1 MHPEG
6 CEKVAGGRSDA
17 KTTGQEG
24 ELPQPNGM
32 PNVKPSR
39 LRPTSYSR
47 MTSSNDSTATND
59 DPVSVTPIKRIRGNL
74 CLPGD
79 KSISH
84 RAAMIASI
92 AHGESTLE
100 NFSSAKDCTATLECL
115 QALGV
120 RVEKDGSTITI
131 FGTGPSGLQKPAQI
145 LDAQNSGTTMRLLS
159 GLLAG
164 QPFETT
170 ITGDDSLLS
179 RPMKR
184 VAEPLRMMGAEV
196 ELEPNG
202 CAPLRIKGHRP
213 LRAVEYQLPI
223 ASAQIKS
230 AVLLAGLAADG
241 STIVEEPAPTRDH
254 TERLLREFGAPI
266 ELNGSRIKVQGGV
279 ELTSR
284 TLFLP
289 GDVSS
294 AAFFIAAAVSLPG
307 SDLLI
312 RDVGLNPT
320 RTAFLSALRTL
331 GADILV
337 SDERVEGGEPVGSL
351 RVRSD
356 KLEAPRS
363 LEISG
368 AVVSNLID
376 ELPLLGFLVASL
388 GYEMTLRDAGELR
401 VKESDRI
408 AATVTN
414 LARMGAHAEE
424 RADGWHIKGGSELHG
439 TSLTAFGDHRIAMSC
454 AVAAL
459 SAQGPSQIAGAA
471 NSVAVS
477 LPEFWSLLE
486 SVAE

>member
-1 MHPEG
+1 
-6 CEKVAGGRSDA
+6 
-17 KTTGQEG
+17 
-24 ELPQPNGM
+24 
-32 PNVKPSR
+32 
-39 LRPTSYSR
+39 
-47 MTSSNDSTATND
+47 MTNNNDTNTND
-59 DPVSVTPIKRIRGNL
+59 GTVTVTPIKRLRGEL

-100 NFSSAKDCTATLECL
+100 NFSSAQDCAATLDCL

-120 RVEKDGSTITI
+120 RIEKKGSSVSIS
-131 FGTGPSGLQKPAQI
+131 GTEAMALREPAQI
-145 LDAQNSGTTMRLLS
+145 LNAQNSGTTMRLLS
-159 GLLAG
+159 GILAG
-164 QPFETT
+164 QPFEST
-170 ITGDDSLLS
+170 ITGDDSLLG
-179 RPMKR
+179 RPMRR
-184 VAEPLRMMGAEV
+184 VAEPLRLMGAEV

-202 CAPLRIKGHRP
+202 CAPLRIKGQRP

-241 STIVEEPAPTRDH
+241 VTTVEEPTPTRNH
-254 TERLLREFGAPI
+254 TELLLKDFGASI
-266 ELNGSRIKVQGGV
+266 ERNGKQIRLRGGV

-284 TLFLP
+284 NLFVP
-289 GDVSS
+289 GDISS
-294 AAFFIAAAVSLPG
+294 AAFFIAAAISLPG

-331 GADILV
+331 GAEIFV
-337 SDERVEGGEPVGSL
+337 SDGRLEGGEPVGSL
-351 RVRSD
+351 RIRSETL
-356 KLEAPRS
+356 KESRS

-368 AVVSNLID
+368 GEVSNLID
-376 ELPLLGFLVASL
+376 ELPLLGFLAATL
-388 GYEMTLRDAGELR
+388 GCEMTLWEAGELR

-408 AATVTN
+408 AATLQN
-414 LARMGAHAEE
+414 LARMGARVEE
-424 RADGWHIKGGSELHG
+424 RADGWYIEGGSKLHG
-439 TSLTAFGDHRIAMSC
+439 ASLSSFGDHRIAMGC

-459 SAQGPSQIAGAA
+459 SAQGSSRIEGAA
-471 NSVAVS
+471 KSVAVS

-486 SVAE
+486 SVAAQ